1 MSAELLTPILFFT
14 VILLVFI
21 GVEVAFALAGVSVIF
36 TFLLMGSNGLYTIA
50 TTVLS
55 QITDTTLVTIPLLVL
70 MGQFLLKS
78 GIADRLFHSANYWL
92 FGVRGSLALVSLGVC
107 VALAMTGG
115 FGPGIITMSL
125 VAIPAMLKRN
135 YNKSLAL
142 GSVMSGGV
150 LGALI
155 PPSVIMIVFAYINRL
170 SIGKLFIGGI
180 VPGLLTAVIFALYIV
195 IRCYL
200 QPELAPRDNEQV
212 SWKTRWT
219 SLLEAIPPA
228 LLILAVLGSIFMGLA
243 TPTEA
248 ASLGAIGAL
257 LVCII
262 YRRLTW
268 EGLTESCRETLI
280 ISGMV
285 LLILIGANL
294 FRVLFTVAGAQEM
307 LTNLVTGMEVNR
319 WVILISM
326 QIILLIFGMVLD
338 DFAIVVICSPIF
350 FTIAVSLNFDPIWFA
365 IVFILNMQVALLTPP
380 FGWAL
385 IMMRGL
391 APPDV
396 DTRDIWAATPPF
408 LAIQLLILI
417 LVMIF
422 PLIATWLPGKIM

>member
-1 MSAELLTPILFFT
+1 MA
-14 VILLVFI
+14 
-21 GVEVAFALAGVSVIF
+21 
-36 TFLLMGSNGLYTIA
+36 
-50 TTVLS
+50 
-55 QITDTTLVTIPLLVL
+55 
-70 MGQFLLKS
+70 
-78 GIADRLFHSANYWL
+78 
-92 FGVRGSLALVSLGVC
+92 
-107 VALAMTGG
+107 
-115 FGPGIITMSL
+115 
-125 VAIPAMLKRN
+125 
-135 YNKSLAL
+135 
-142 GSVMSGGV
+142 GGV

-180 VPGLLTAVIFALYIV
+180 VPGLLTAVLFALYIA

-200 QPELAPRDNEQV
+200 QPELAPKDTEQV
-212 SWKTRWT
+212 TWRTRWT
-219 SLLEAIPPA
+219 SLLEVFPPA
-228 LLILAVLGSIFMGLA
+228 LLIVAVLGSIFMGLA

-257 LVCII
+257 LICII

-268 EGLTESCRETLI
+268 EGLRNSCRETLI
-280 ISGMV
+280 ITGMV
-285 LLILIGANL
+285 LWILISANL
-294 FRVLFTVAGAQEM
+294 FRVLFTMAGAQDM

-326 QIILLIFGMVLD
+326 QIILLVLGMVLD

-396 DTRDIWAATPPF
+396 NTRDIWAATPPF
-408 LAIQLLILI
+408 LAVQLLILI